1 MRIDPKGEIR
11 CYPTLLVRR
20 TLRCL
25 RGDFVWGEKALEKAA
40 KLRLGTGRALAK
52 ALEAEGLIEAS
63 RQDGWTVTQAGDTLA
78 VATAARP
85 VSRHTAERALAQFL
99 ERVARVNDDPYFLA
113 RVTRVALYGSMLA
126 PKVTRLS
133 DVDLAVQLVAKE
145 TDSDR
150 LREANAERVEELAI
164 LGKRFGNFIEEQFCW
179 YLEAFRFLKGRSRV
193 ISLADYNVE
202 KSLVLAVPHRMLL
215 GEQEELPPEPA
226 PKTPQP
232 AARRRRPRDCP
243 F

>member
-1 MRIDPKGEIR
+1 MRLDPKGTIR
-11 CYPTLLVRR
+11 GYPTLLVRS

-25 RGDFVWGEKALEKAA
+25 RGDLVWGEEALEKAA
-40 KLRLGTGRALAK
+40 KLTPGTGRALAK

-63 RQDGWTVTQAGDTLA
+63 RHGGWTVTQAGDTLA

-99 ERVARVNDDPYFLA
+99 ERVARVNVDPYFLA
-113 RVTRVALYGSMLA
+113 RVERVALYGSLLR
-126 PKVTRLS
+126 PEVKRLS

-145 TDSDR
+145 TDFER
-150 LREANAERVEELAI
+150 LREANAKRVEQLAI
-164 LGKRFGNFIEEQFCW
+164 LGKFFGSFLQEQFCW
-179 YLEAFRFLKGRSRV
+179 FLETFRFLKGGSRV

-202 KSLVLAVPHRMLL
+202 KRLVLAVPHRMLL
-215 GEQEELPPEPA
+215 GEPEELPLEPA
-226 PKTPQP
+226 PKATAK